1 LLNFILRR
9 LLLMIPT
16 TLGVAAVVFAIYHLA
31 PGDPATVMMGM
42 GSGGQMGT
50 SSDSESKIEAFR
62 IKHGLDRHPVIQFLD
77 YVGPVNLSRDGHPFF
92 SSPYGERKIEEVE
105 LSSGAR
111 VREGK
116 PLAIGHLPATGEAE
130 RERIDEA
137 SARLLDDGAGEA
149 AWAAAR
155 AELGALDTDEVLPA
169 LLSALFA
176 LRLETDTRTPAIE
189 RLAAVLEEV
198 TGAACE
204 VHPERAAT
212 LGSGATIR
220 EWFRWYYED
229 GGGDRVRNSGQR
241 PWGGL
246 LCLDLGNEMQA
257 KTSVAEELGRRLAV
271 TVPLSLISV
280 LLSYLIAL
288 PMGIFSV
295 RRQGTRADG
304 ALTVTLF
311 VLYSIPTF
319 WAGLMLILIF
329 GKTGLDWLPV
339 LGLHDKDA
347 DSLSRGAW
355 LWDLAKHTVLPVVT
369 LTYGSLAYLSRQ
381 MRAGMLEVIRQDYI
395 RTARAKGL
403 SERVVVYKHALRN
416 SMIPVLTLLASILPI
431 LIGGSI
437 IVEKVFDI
445 PGMGKYAFEG
455 LLRRD
460 FYIVMATT
468 IFVGIMTQVGI
479 LLSDITYSLV
489 DPRIRHD

>member
-1 LLNFILRR
+1 MFTFIVRR

-16 TLGVAAVVFAIYHLA
+16 TLGVAAVVFSIYHLA

-42 GSGGQMGT
+42 SSGGQMGT
-50 SSDSESKIEAFR
+50 DSDTESKIRAFR
-62 IKHGLDRHPVIQFLD
+62 IKHGLDRNPLVQFLD
-77 YVGPVNLSRDGHPFF
+77 YVGPFNLSRDGHPWF
-92 SSPYGERKIEEVE
+92 SSPYGERTVEEVE
-105 LSSGAR
+105 LAQGER

-116 PLAIGHLPATGEAE
+116 PLAIPYLPLTDPGE
-130 RERIDEA
+130 
-137 SARLLDDGAGEA
+137 
-149 AWAAAR
+149 R
-155 AELGALDTDEVLPA
+155 AELDELRHRLADDAAGSQAWEETVQVLAERGAEGLPA
-169 LLSALFA
+169 LLTTLYE
-176 LRLETDTRTPAIE
+176 LRLEADSRAQAIE
-189 RLAAVLEEV
+189 RVSAALTTSTAHEPSLR
-198 TGAACE
+198 
-204 VHPERAAT
+204 PERVAQ
-212 LGSGATIR
+212 LGAGALIR
-220 EWFRWYYED
+220 EWFRWYYEE
-229 GGGDRVRNSGQR
+229 GGGDRVQNSGEQ

-246 LCLDLGNEMQA
+246 LCLDLGREMQA
-257 KTSVAEELGRRLAV
+257 RNPVAGELWKRLQV
-271 TVPLSLISV
+271 TVPLSLMAV
-280 LLSYLIAL
+280 MLSYLIAL

-295 RRQGTRADG
+295 RRQGTKADG
-304 ALTVTLF
+304 ALTVILF

-329 GKTGLDWLPV
+329 GKTGVDWLPV
-339 LGLHDKDA
+339 LGLDDKDA
-347 DSLSRGAW
+347 ERLGPLAYAW
-355 LWDLAKHTVLPVVT
+355 DVVLHAILPIVT
-369 LTYGSLAYLSRQ
+369 LTYASLAYLSRQ

-403 SERVVVYKHALRN
+403 SERVVIYKHALRN

-468 IFVGIMTQVGI
+468 IFVGIMTQIGI

-489 DPRIRHD
+489 DPRIRYD